1 MFMSSPYY
9 THEQHKQEYFTPVS
23 SGPAWRSLVYDLCQ
37 SYHTLGV
44 VDISQTA
51 ARAYRLY
58 GQLASGRTV
67 NVNEI

>member
-1 MFMSSPYY
+1 MCMSSPCY
-9 THEQHKQEYFTPVS
+9 THEQHKQVQLTPMQT
-23 SGPAWRSLVYDLCQ
+23 GPAWRSLVYDLRQ
-37 SYHTLGV
+37 SYHTFIV

-67 NVNEI
+67 YVNEI